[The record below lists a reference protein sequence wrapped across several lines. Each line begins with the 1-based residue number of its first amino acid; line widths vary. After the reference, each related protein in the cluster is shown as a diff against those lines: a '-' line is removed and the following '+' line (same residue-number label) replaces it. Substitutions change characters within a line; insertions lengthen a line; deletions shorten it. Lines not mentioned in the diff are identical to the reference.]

1 MTTKVSSFV
10 GNSYRFAAYNHLHFQ
25 HIQFKT
31 VTFGNYLNCNISFFA
46 LLLSSISVSGQT
58 QEQPLDKITVTATRS
73 SSNIMDVGSNI
84 SWLDEESLKLIE
96 QQHINQALVRIPGA
110 WISRGNGQEHLT
122 AIRSPVLTGAGGC
135 GAFFIAQDGISLRAP
150 GFCNVN
156 QLFDANTEQASSI
169 EVLRGPAST
178 LYGSNAVHGVINVLT
193 PNPFDAEHSSLS
205 LSIGPHG
212 YSRGMFS
219 LSTTSEQHGFLFYG
233 NVTKDGGYLQNSGF
247 DQQKF
252 NLIHQYQEDKW
263 QIKNVLAVSN
273 LNQETAGFI
282 SGFEVYKDQALKR
295 QNPNPEAFRDSQS
308 MRIYSQIS
316 YVENDSTSLTITPYV
331 RWADMQFLQHFLP
344 WQPLEEN
351 SQASVGAQLQFQK
364 DYGDLTWLSGFDA
377 DYTQG
382 QLTETQ
388 ADDFSPTLPAGIHY
402 DYQVNAS
409 VYSPF
414 VQLLWAATRQLNLS
428 AGIRY
433 ERTKYDYN
441 NRLTAGSACAQGVDN
456 CRFTRPENQVLN
468 YDEWS
473 YQINANYALTNNKRL
488 YAQYSTGY
496 RAPQATE
503 LFRLQA
509 GQTVADLAAE
519 NVDSVELGLRG
530 QTQGLFYDVT
540 LFSMQKN
547 NFIFQDTDRQNISN
561 GATSHKGIELALR
574 YQWQYVYASANGTF
588 AKHQY
593 DSNLRLSQINILGN
607 EIDTAPEHMGSLQ
620 LGWRTDSGEFIE
632 LEWVHQGNYYLNPE
646 NSAEYSGHNLLN
658 LRTGWALNARLDISA
673 RVSNL
678 TDEDY
683 AERADF
689 GFGSYRYFVG
699 EPRAVYVTVAYKY

>member
-1 MTTKVSSFV
+1 LSTSV
-10 GNSYRFAAYNHLHFQ
+10 
-25 HIQFKT
+25 
-31 VTFGNYLNCNISFFA
+31 FGQNQQQPI
-46 LLLSSISVSGQT
+46 
-58 QEQPLDKITVTATRS
+58 EQITVTATRTS
-73 SSNIMDVGSNI
+73 QNILDVAGNI
-84 SWLDEESLKLIE
+84 SWLDDESLRLIE
-96 QQHINQALVRIPGA
+96 PQHINQALVRIPGG

-156 QLFDANTEQASSI
+156 QLFDANTEQALSL

-178 LYGSNAVHGVINVLT
+178 MYGSNAVHGVINVLT
-193 PNPFDAEHSSLS
+193 PNPFDTKQSSLS
-205 LSIGPHG
+205 LSIGPHD

-219 LSTTSEQHGFLFYG
+219 LSTTSEQHGFLLYG
-233 NVTKDGGYLQNSGF
+233 NVTQDGGYLHDSGF

-252 NLIHQYQEDKW
+252 NLIHQYQGGKW
-263 QIKNVLAVSN
+263 QIKNVLAVTN

-282 SGFEVYKDQALKR
+282 SGFEAYKDAALKR

-308 MRIYSQIS
+308 MRVYSQIS
-316 YVENDSTSLTITPYV
+316 YVENNTTSLTITPYV
-331 RWADMQFLQHFLP
+331 RWTDMQFLMHFLP

-351 SQASVGAQLQFQK
+351 SQTSVGMQVQFQK
-364 DYGDLTWLSGFDA
+364 DYGDLTWLSGIDA

-402 DYQVNAS
+402 DYKVNAS

-414 VQLLWAATRQLNLS
+414 AQLQWLATQQLSLS

-441 NRLTAGSACAQGVDN
+441 NRLSAGSACAVGIEN
-456 CRFTRPENQVLN
+456 CRFSRPEDQVVD

-473 YQINANYALTNNKRL
+473 YQINANYALANNQRL

-509 GQTVADLAAE
+509 GQTVAELDAE
-519 NVDSVELGLRG
+519 NVHSIELGLRG
-530 QTQGLFYDVT
+530 QTQAFFYDVT
-540 LFSMQKN
+540 LFSMQKD

-561 GATSHKGIELALR
+561 GETSHRGIELALS
-574 YQWQYVYASANGTF
+574 YQWRYLYISANGTF

-593 DSNLRLSQINILGN
+593 DSNLTLGRINIQGN
-607 EIDTAPEHMGSLQ
+607 EIDTAPQHMGSVQ
-620 LGWRTDSGEFIE
+620 LGWRTDSGGFIE

-646 NSAEYSGHNLLN
+646 NSAEYRGHNLLN
-658 LRTGWALNARLDISA
+658 LRTGWALNERLDISV

-678 TDEDY
+678 SNEDY

-699 EPRAVYVTVAYKY
+699 EARAVYATVRYRY

>member
-1 MTTKVSSFV
+1 
-10 GNSYRFAAYNHLHFQ
+10 
-25 HIQFKT
+25 
-31 VTFGNYLNCNISFFA
+31 LNLNISY
-46 LLLSSISVSGQT
+46 LILILLSTSVFS
-58 QEQPLDKITVTATRS
+58 QEQQQPTEKITVTASRAS
-73 SSNIMDVGSNI
+73 QNVLDVAGNI
-84 SWLDEESLKLIE
+84 SWLDDESLRLIE
-96 QQHINQALVRIPGA
+96 QQHINQAMVRIPGA

-122 AIRSPVLTGAGGC
+122 AIRSPVLTGSGGC

-156 QLFDANTEQASSI
+156 QLFDANTEQASSL
-169 EVLRGPAST
+169 EVLRGPTST
-178 LYGSNAVHGVINVLT
+178 MYGSNAVHGVINVLT
-193 PNPFDAEHSSLS
+193 PNPFDTQQSSVSLS
-205 LSIGPHG
+205 LGPHD
-212 YSRGMFS
+212 YTRGMFS
-219 LSTTSEQHGFLFYG
+219 LSTTGEQHGFMLYG
-233 NVTKDGGYLQNSGF
+233 NVTKDAGYLQDSGY
-247 DQQKF
+247 DQQKV
-252 NLIHQYQEDKW
+252 NLIHQYKGGKW
-263 QIKNVLAVSN
+263 QIKNVLAVTN

-282 SGFEVYKDQALKR
+282 SGFEVYKDASQKR

-308 MRIYSQIS
+308 MRVYSQMS
-316 YVENDSTSLTITPYV
+316 YVESDTTSFTITPYI
-331 RWADMQFLQHFLP
+331 RSTDMQFLQHYLP
-344 WQPLEEN
+344 WQPIEDN
-351 SQASVGAQLQFQK
+351 SHSSVGVQAQFQK
-364 DYGDLTWLSGFDA
+364 DYGDLSWLSGFDA

-402 DYQVNAS
+402 DYEVNAS

-414 VQLLWAATRQLNLS
+414 AQLKWTVTQQLMLS
-428 AGIRY
+428 AGVRY
-433 ERTKYDYN
+433 EHTKYDYD
-441 NRLTAGSACAQGVDN
+441 NRLSAGSACAQGIEN
-456 CRFTRPENQVLN
+456 CRFTRPEDQIVD

-473 YQINANYALTNNKRL
+473 YQVNANYALTNNHRL

-509 GQTVADLAAE
+509 GQTVAELDAE
-519 NVDSVELGLRG
+519 DVNSIELGLRG
-530 QTQGLFYDVT
+530 NTESLFYDVT
-540 LFSMQKN
+540 LFSMQKD

-561 GATSHKGIELALR
+561 GKTSHRGIELALS
-574 YQWQYVYASANGTF
+574 YHWQYFYASANGTF

-593 DSNLRLSQINILGN
+593 DSNLTLSRINIKDN
-607 EIDTAPEHMGSLQ
+607 EIDTAPEHMGSAQ
-620 LGWRTDSGEFIE
+620 LGWRADSGSFIE

-658 LRTGWALNARLDISA
+658 LRTGWALNETLDIGV

-699 EPRAVYVTVAYKY
+699 ESRAAYATVRYQY

>member
-1 MTTKVSSFV
+1 
-10 GNSYRFAAYNHLHFQ
+10 
-25 HIQFKT
+25 
-31 VTFGNYLNCNISFFA
+31 LNCNISFLA
-46 LLLSSISVSGQT
+46 LILLSIPISGET
-58 QEQPLDKITVTATRS
+58 QEQPIDKITVTATRA
-73 SSNIMDVGSNI
+73 SNNVMDIGSNI
-84 SWLDEESLKLIE
+84 SWLDDESLRLIE

-135 GAFFIAQDGISLRAP
+135 GAFFIAQDGISLRAA

-178 LYGSNAVHGVINVLT
+178 MYGSNAVHGVINVLT

-205 LSIGPHG
+205 LSIGPHD
-212 YSRGMFS
+212 YTRGMFS
-219 LSTTSEQHGFLFYG
+219 LSTASEQHGFLFYG
-233 NVTKDGGYLQNSGF
+233 NITKDGGYLHDSGF

-252 NLIHQYQEDKW
+252 NLIHQYQDTKW
-263 QIKNVLAVSN
+263 QIKNVLAVTN
-273 LNQETAGFI
+273 LNQQTAGFI
-282 SGFEVYKDQALKR
+282 SGFEAYKDAELKR

-316 YVENDSTSLTITPYV
+316 YVENDSSSLTITPYV
-331 RWADMQFLQHFLP
+331 RWTDMQFLQHFVP

-351 SQASVGAQLQFQK
+351 SQASIGAQLQFQK
-364 DYGDLTWLSGFDA
+364 EYADFTWLSGFDA

-388 ADDFSPTLPAGIHY
+388 ADDFSPTLPAGVHY

-414 VQLLWAATRQLNLS
+414 AQLQWSATRQLSLS
-428 AGIRY
+428 AGARY

-441 NRLTAGSACAQGVDN
+441 NRLTAGSACAVGIDN
-456 CRFTRPENQVLN
+456 CRFTRPENQVVN

-509 GQTVADLAAE
+509 GQTVAELEAE
-519 NVDSVELGLRG
+519 SVDSVELGLRG
-530 QTQGLFYDVT
+530 QTQAFFYDVT
-540 LFSMQKN
+540 LFSMQKM

-561 GATSHKGIELALR
+561 GETSHRGIELALR
-574 YQWQYVYASANGTF
+574 YQWQYFYASANGTF

-593 DSNLRLSQINILGN
+593 DSNLKLSQINIQGN

-620 LGWRTDSGEFIE
+620 LGWRAASGGFIE

-646 NSAEYSGHNLLN
+646 NNAEYSGHNVLN
-658 LRTGWALNARLDISA
+658 LRTDWVLNERLDISV
-673 RVSNL
+673 RISNL

-699 EPRAVYVTVAYKY
+699 EPRAVYASVRYQY

>member
-1 MTTKVSSFV
+1 
-10 GNSYRFAAYNHLHFQ
+10 
-25 HIQFKT
+25 
-31 VTFGNYLNCNISFFA
+31 LNLNISY
-46 LLLSSISVSGQT
+46 LILILLSTSVFS
-58 QEQPLDKITVTATRS
+58 QEQQQPTEKITVTASRAS
-73 SSNIMDVGSNI
+73 QNVLDVAGNI
-84 SWLDEESLKLIE
+84 SWLDDESLRLIE
-96 QQHINQALVRIPGA
+96 QQHINQAMVRIPGA

-122 AIRSPVLTGAGGC
+122 AIRSPVLTGSGGC

-156 QLFDANTEQASSI
+156 QLFDANTEQASSL

-178 LYGSNAVHGVINVLT
+178 MYGSNAVHGVINVLT
-193 PNPFDAEHSSLS
+193 PNPFATQQSSVSLS
-205 LSIGPHG
+205 LGPHD
-212 YSRGMFS
+212 YTRGMFS
-219 LSTTSEQHGFLFYG
+219 LSTTGEQHGFMLYG
-233 NVTKDGGYLQNSGF
+233 NVTKDAGYLQDSGY
-247 DQQKF
+247 DQQKV
-252 NLIHQYQEDKW
+252 NLIHQYKGGKW
-263 QIKNVLAVSN
+263 QIKNVLAVTN

-282 SGFEVYKDQALKR
+282 SGFEVYKDASQKR

-308 MRIYSQIS
+308 MRVYSQMS
-316 YVENDSTSLTITPYV
+316 YVESDTTSFTITPYI
-331 RWADMQFLQHFLP
+331 RSTDMQFLQHYLP
-344 WQPLEEN
+344 WQPIEDN
-351 SQASVGAQLQFQK
+351 SHSSVGVQAQFQK
-364 DYGDLTWLSGFDA
+364 DYGDLSWLSGFDA

-402 DYQVNAS
+402 DYEVNAS

-414 VQLLWAATRQLNLS
+414 AQLKWTVTQQLMLS
-428 AGIRY
+428 AGVRY
-433 ERTKYDYN
+433 EHTKYDYD
-441 NRLTAGSACAQGVDN
+441 NRLSAGSACAQGIEN
-456 CRFTRPENQVLN
+456 CRFTRPEDQIVD

-473 YQINANYALTNNKRL
+473 YQVNANYALTNNHRL

-496 RAPQATE
+496 RTPQVTE

-509 GQTVADLAAE
+509 GQTIAE
-519 NVDSVELGLRG
+519 LDAEDVNSIELGLRG
-530 QTQGLFYDVT
+530 KTESIFYDVT
-540 LFSMQKN
+540 LFTMQKD

-561 GATSHKGIELALR
+561 GETSHRGIELALS
-574 YQWQYVYASANGTF
+574 YHWQYFYASANGTF

-593 DSNLRLSQINILGN
+593 DSNLTLSRINIKDN
-607 EIDTAPEHMGSLQ
+607 EIDTAPEHMGSAQ
-620 LGWRTDSGEFIE
+620 LGWRADSGSFIE

-658 LRTGWALNARLDISA
+658 LRTGWALNETLDIGV

-699 EPRAVYVTVAYKY
+699 ESRAAYATVRYQY

>member
-1 MTTKVSSFV
+1 M
-10 GNSYRFAAYNHLHFQ
+10 L
-25 HIQFKT
+25 
-31 VTFGNYLNCNISFFA
+31 A
-46 LLLSSISVSGQT
+46 LASLSGLGQT
-58 QEQPLDKITVTATRS
+58 QESSIDKITVTATRT
-73 SSNIMDVGSNI
+73 SNNVMDIGSNI
-84 SWLDEESLKLIE
+84 SWLDDESLRLIE
-96 QQHINQALVRIPGA
+96 QQHINQALVRIPGG

-122 AIRSPVLTGAGGC
+122 AIRSPVLTGSGGC

-178 LYGSNAVHGVINVLT
+178 MYGSNAEHGVINVLT
-193 PNPFDAEHSSLS
+193 LNPFDVEHSSIA
-205 LSIGPHG
+205 LSIGPHD

-219 LSTTSEQHGFLFYG
+219 LSKNTEQHGFLFYG
-233 NVTKDGGYLQNSGF
+233 NLTKDGGYLQDSGY

-252 NLIHQYQEDKW
+252 NLIHQYQDGKW
-263 QIKNVLAVSN
+263 QIKNVLAATN
-273 LNQETAGFI
+273 INQETAGFI
-282 SGFEVYKDQALKR
+282 SGFEVYKDSAIKR

-331 RWADMQFLQHFLP
+331 RWTDMQFLQHFVP

-364 DYGDLTWLSGFDA
+364 DYGDLIWLSGFDV
-377 DYTQG
+377 DYSNG
-382 QLTETQ
+382 KLTETQ
-388 ADDFSPTLPAGIHY
+388 TEDFSPTLPAGIHY
-402 DYQVNAS
+402 DYKVNAS

-414 VQLLWAATRQLNLS
+414 AQLQWSATRLLSLS

-441 NRLTAGSACAQGVDN
+441 NNLTAGSACALGIEN
-456 CRFTRPENQVLN
+456 CRFTRPEDQVVD
-468 YDEWS
+468 YDQWS
-473 YQINANYALTNNKRL
+473 YQINANYALSNNKRL

-509 GQTVADLAAE
+509 GQTVAELEAE

-530 QTQGLFYDVT
+530 QAEAFFYDVT
-540 LFSMQKN
+540 LFSMEKD

-561 GATSHKGIELALR
+561 GETSHRGIELALS
-574 YQWQYVYASANGTF
+574 YQWQDFYASANGTF
-588 AKHQY
+588 AKHRY
-593 DSNLRLSQINILGN
+593 DSNLRLSQINIQGN

-620 LGWRTDSGEFIE
+620 LGWRSDSGEFIE
-632 LEWVHQGNYYLNPE
+632 LEWVHQGNYYLDPE
-646 NSAEYSGHNLLN
+646 NSAEYRGHNLLN
-658 LRTGWALNARLDISA
+658 LRTGWALNESLDISA
-673 RVSNL
+673 RVTNL

-699 EPRAVYVTVAYKY
+699 EPRAVYVSVEYRY

>member
-1 MTTKVSSFV
+1 LNYKICFFTLVLSC
-10 GNSYRFAAYNHLHFQ
+10 AP
-25 HIQFKT
+25 
-31 VTFGNYLNCNISFFA
+31 VT
-46 LLLSSISVSGQT
+46 GQT
-58 QEQPLDKITVTATRS
+58 QEQAIDKITVTATRA
-73 SSNIMDVGSNI
+73 SNNVMEIGSNI
-84 SWLDEESLKLIE
+84 SWLDDESLSLIE
-96 QQHINQALVRIPGA
+96 QQHINQALVRIPGG

-122 AIRSPVLTGAGGC
+122 AIRSPVLTGSGGC

-178 LYGSNAVHGVINVLT
+178 MYGSNAEHGVINVLT
-193 PNPFDAEHSSLS
+193 PNPFDVDHSSLS
-205 LSIGPHG
+205 LSFGPHD

-219 LSTTSEQHGFLFYG
+219 LSTNNERHGFLIYG
-233 NVTKDGGYLQNSGF
+233 NVTKDGGYLQDSGF

-252 NLIHQYQEDKW
+252 NLIHQYQDGKW
-263 QIKNVLAVSN
+263 QIKNVLAATN

-282 SGFEVYKDQALKR
+282 SGFEVYKDATLKR

-308 MRIYSQIS
+308 MRIYSQIR
-316 YVENDSTSLTITPYV
+316 YIENDSTSLTITPYV
-331 RWADMQFLQHFLP
+331 RWTDMQFLQHFLP

-351 SQASVGAQLQFQK
+351 SQTSVGTQVQFQK
-364 DYGDLTWLSGFDA
+364 DYGDLTWLSGFDV
-377 DYTQG
+377 DYTNG
-382 QLTETQ
+382 KLTETQ
-388 ADDFSPTLPAGIHY
+388 AEDFSPTLPAGIHY
-402 DYQVNAS
+402 DYKVNAS

-414 VQLLWAATRQLNLS
+414 AQLQWSATQKLSLS
-428 AGIRY
+428 AGVRY

-441 NRLTAGSACAQGVDN
+441 NRLTAGSACAVGIDN
-456 CRFTRPENQVLN
+456 CRFTRPENQVVN
-468 YDEWS
+468 FDEWS
-473 YQINANYALTNNKRL
+473 YQINANYALNNHKRL

-496 RAPQATE
+496 RAPQTTE

-509 GQTVADLAAE
+509 GQTLAELEAE

-530 QTQGLFYDVT
+530 QAQAFFYDVT

-561 GATSHKGIELALR
+561 GETSHRGIELALS
-574 YQWQYVYASANGTF
+574 YQWLNFYASANGTF

-593 DSNLRLSQINILGN
+593 DSNLRISQVNINGN

-620 LGWRTDSGEFIE
+620 LGWRADSGRFIE
-632 LEWVHQGNYYLNPE
+632 LEWVHQGNYYVNPE

-658 LRTGWALNARLDISA
+658 LRTGWAVNESIDISA
-673 RVSNL
+673 RVINL

-699 EPRAVYVTVAYKY
+699 EPRAVYATVQYRY

>member
-1 MTTKVSSFV
+1 MT
-10 GNSYRFAAYNHLHFQ
+10 HLILFL
-25 HIQFKT
+25 FNT
-31 VTFGNYLNCNISFFA
+31 SA
-46 LLLSSISVSGQT
+46 LGQDQEKSI
-58 QEQPLDKITVTATRS
+58 EQITVTATRTS
-73 SSNIMDVGSNI
+73 QNILDVASNI
-84 SWLDEESLKLIE
+84 SWLDDESLRLIE

-135 GAFFIAQDGISLRAP
+135 GAFLIAQDGMSLRAP

-156 QLFDANTEQASSI
+156 QLFDANTEQASSL

-178 LYGSNAVHGVINVLT
+178 MYGSNAVHGVINVLT
-193 PNPFDAEHSSLS
+193 PNPFDTEHSSLS
-205 LSIGPHG
+205 LSVGPHD

-219 LSTTSEQHGFLFYG
+219 LSSISESEQHGFLLYG
-233 NVTKDGGYLQNSGF
+233 NLTQDAGYLQDSGF
-247 DQQKF
+247 DQQKI
-252 NLIHQYQEDKW
+252 NLIHQYQNGKW
-263 QIKNVLAVSN
+263 QIKNVLAATN

-282 SGFEVYKDQALKR
+282 RGFEVYKDTALKR

-308 MRIYSQIS
+308 VRAYSQIRF
-316 YVENDSTSLTITPYV
+316 VENDTTSLSITPYV
-331 RWADMQFLQHFLP
+331 RWTDMQFLMHFLP

-351 SQASVGAQLQFQK
+351 SQASAGVQVQFQK
-364 DYGDLTWLSGFDA
+364 DYADITWFSGFDA

-388 ADDFSPTLPAGIHY
+388 ADEFSPTLPAGIHY
-402 DYQVNAS
+402 DYKVNAT

-414 VQLLWAATRQLNLS
+414 AQLQWTATEQLMLS
-428 AGIRY
+428 AGVRY
-433 ERTKYDYN
+433 ESTKYDYD
-441 NRLTAGSACAQGVDN
+441 NRLSTGSACAVGIEN
-456 CRFTRPENQVLN
+456 CRFTRPEDQIVD

-473 YQINANYALTNNKRL
+473 YQINANYALTNNQRL
-488 YAQYSTGY
+488 YAQYSKGY

-509 GQTVADLAAE
+509 GQTVAQLDAE
-519 NVDSVELGLRG
+519 NINSLEMGLRG
-530 QTQGLFYDVT
+530 QTSSFFYDVT
-540 LFSMQKN
+540 LFSMQKD
-547 NFIFQDTDRQNISN
+547 NFIFQDTDRQNINN
-561 GATSHKGIELALR
+561 GETSHRGIELALS
-574 YQWQYVYASANGTF
+574 YQWQYMYASTNGTF

-593 DSNLRLSQINILGN
+593 DSNLTLSRVNIQGN
-607 EIDTAPEHMGSLQ
+607 EIDTAPEHMGSVQ
-620 LGWRTDSGEFIE
+620 LGWRSDSDEFIE

-658 LRTGWALNARLDISA
+658 LRTGLVLSEKLDIGV

-678 TDEDY
+678 TNEDY

-699 EPRAVYVTVAYKY
+699 ESRSVYATLRYRY

>member
-1 MTTKVSSFV
+1 MF
-10 GNSYRFAAYNHLHFQ
+10 
-25 HIQFKT
+25 
-31 VTFGNYLNCNISFFA
+31 YLTLS
-46 LLLSSISVSGQT
+46 LLSTSALGQDQKQSI
-58 QEQPLDKITVTATRS
+58 EQITVTATRTS
-73 SSNIMDVGSNI
+73 QNILDVAGNI
-84 SWLDEESLKLIE
+84 SWLDDESLRLIE
-96 QQHINQALVRIPGA
+96 QQHINQSLVRIPGA

-122 AIRSPVLTGAGGC
+122 AIRSPVLTGSGGC

-156 QLFDANTEQASSI
+156 QLFDANTEQAYSL

-178 LYGSNAVHGVINVLT
+178 MYGSNAVHGVINMLT
-193 PNPFDAEHSSLS
+193 PNPFDTMQSSVSLS
-205 LSIGPHG
+205 LGPHD
-212 YSRGMFS
+212 YTRGMFS
-219 LSTTSEQHGFLFYG
+219 LSTTNEQHGFLLYG
-233 NVTKDGGYLQNSGF
+233 NVTKDAGYLQNSGY
-247 DQQKF
+247 DQQKV
-252 NLIHQYQEDKW
+252 NLIHQYQGGKW

-282 SGFEVYKDQALKR
+282 SGFEIYKDASLKK

-308 MRIYSQIS
+308 MRVYSQIS
-316 YVENDSTSLTITPYV
+316 YVENDTTSFTITPYI
-331 RWADMQFLQHFLP
+331 RSTDMQFLQHYLP
-344 WQPLEEN
+344 WQPIEDN
-351 SQASVGAQLQFQK
+351 SHLSVGVQAQFQK
-364 DYGDLTWLSGFDA
+364 DYDDLSWLSGFDA

-402 DYQVNAS
+402 DYEVNAS

-414 VQLLWAATRQLNLS
+414 AQLKWTVTQQLMLS
-428 AGIRY
+428 AGVRY
-433 ERTKYDYN
+433 EHTKYDYD
-441 NRLTAGSACAQGVDN
+441 NRLSAGSACAQGIEN
-456 CRFTRPENQVLN
+456 CRFTRPEDQIVD

-473 YQINANYALTNNKRL
+473 YQVNANYALTNNHRL

-496 RAPQATE
+496 RTPQVTE

-509 GQTVADLAAE
+509 GQTIAE
-519 NVDSVELGLRG
+519 LDAEDVNSIELGLRG
-530 QTQGLFYDVT
+530 KTESIFYDVT
-540 LFSMQKN
+540 LFTMQKD

-561 GATSHKGIELALR
+561 GETSHRGIELALS
-574 YQWQYVYASANGTF
+574 YHWQYFYASANGTF

-593 DSNLRLSQINILGN
+593 DSNLTLSRINIKDN
-607 EIDTAPEHMGSLQ
+607 EIDTAPEHMGSAQ
-620 LGWRTDSGEFIE
+620 LGWRADSGSFIE

-658 LRTGWALNARLDISA
+658 LRTGWALNETLDIGV

-699 EPRAVYVTVAYKY
+699 ESRATYATVRYQY

>member
-1 MTTKVSSFV
+1 MNR
-10 GNSYRFAAYNHLHFQ
+10 NSR
-25 HIQFKT
+25 
-31 VTFGNYLNCNISFFA
+31 YLTLI
-46 LLLSSISVSGQT
+46 LSIISVSGQT
-58 QEQPLDKITVTATRS
+58 QEQSIEKVTVTATRS
-73 SSNIMDVGSNI
+73 SNNVMDIGSNI
-84 SWLDEESLKLIE
+84 SWLDDETLRLIE

-110 WISRGNGQEHLT
+110 WVSRGNGQEHLT

-156 QLFDANTEQASSI
+156 QLFDANTEQASSL
-169 EVLRGPAST
+169 EVLRGPTST
-178 LYGSNAVHGVINVLT
+178 MYGSNAVHGVINVLT
-193 PNPFDAEHSSLS
+193 PNPFDALFDVLPSSLS
-205 LSIGPHG
+205 LSIGPHD
-212 YSRGMFS
+212 YSRGMFN
-219 LSTTSEQHGFLFYG
+219 LSTTNEQHGFLLYG
-233 NVTKDGGYLQNSGF
+233 NVTKDGGYLNDSGF
-247 DQQKF
+247 DQQKI
-252 NLIHQYQEDKW
+252 NLIHQYQDGKW
-263 QIKNVLAVSN
+263 QIKNVLAVTN

-282 SGFEVYKDQALKR
+282 SGFEVYKDAELKK

-308 MRIYSQIS
+308 VRAYSQIK
-316 YVENDSTSLTITPYV
+316 YAENDTTSLTITPYV
-331 RWADMQFLQHFLP
+331 RWTDMQFLMHFLP

-351 SQASVGAQLQFQK
+351 GQSSIGLQVQFQK
-364 DYGDLTWLSGFDA
+364 DYGDIIWLSGFDV

-382 QLTETQ
+382 KLTETQ

-402 DYQVNAS
+402 DYKVNAS

-414 VQLLWAATRQLNLS
+414 AQLQWAATQQLMLS
-428 AGIRY
+428 AGVRY
-433 ERTKYDYN
+433 EHTKYDYG
-441 NRLTAGSACAQGVDN
+441 NRLSTGSACAVGVEN
-456 CRFTRPENQVLN
+456 CRFTRPEDQVVD

-473 YQINANYALTNNKRL
+473 YQINANYALTDNKRL

-509 GQTVADLAAE
+509 GQTVAELDAE
-519 NVDSVELGLRG
+519 NVNSIELGLRS
-530 QTQGLFYDVT
+530 QTQSFFYDVT
-540 LFSMQKN
+540 LFSMQKD

-561 GATSHKGIELALR
+561 GETSHRGIELALS
-574 YQWQYVYASANGTF
+574 YQWQYLYASANGTI

-593 DSNLRLSQINILGN
+593 DSSLTLSRINIQNN

-620 LGWRTDSGEFIE
+620 LGWRADSGGFIE
-632 LEWVHQGNYYLNPE
+632 LEWVHQGNYYINPE
-646 NSAEYSGHNLLN
+646 NSAEYSGHNLVN
-658 LRTGWALNARLDISA
+658 LRTGWALNERLDISA

-699 EPRAVYVTVAYKY
+699 EPRAVYVSVRYRY

>member
-1 MTTKVSSFV
+1 
-10 GNSYRFAAYNHLHFQ
+10 
-25 HIQFKT
+25 
-31 VTFGNYLNCNISFFA
+31 LNLNISY
-46 LLLSSISVSGQT
+46 LILILLSTSVFS
-58 QEQPLDKITVTATRS
+58 QEQQQPTEKITVTASRAS
-73 SSNIMDVGSNI
+73 QNVLDVAGNI
-84 SWLDEESLKLIE
+84 SWLDDESLRLIE
-96 QQHINQALVRIPGA
+96 QQHINQAMVRIPGA

-122 AIRSPVLTGAGGC
+122 AIRSPVLTGSGGC

-156 QLFDANTEQASSI
+156 QLFDANTEQASSL

-178 LYGSNAVHGVINVLT
+178 MYGSNAVHGVINVLT
-193 PNPFDAEHSSLS
+193 PNPFATQQSSVSLS
-205 LSIGPHG
+205 LGPHD
-212 YSRGMFS
+212 YTRGMFS
-219 LSTTSEQHGFLFYG
+219 LSTTGKQHGFMLYG
-233 NVTKDGGYLQNSGF
+233 NVTKDAGYLQDSGY
-247 DQQKF
+247 DQQKV
-252 NLIHQYQEDKW
+252 NLIHQYKGGKW
-263 QIKNVLAVSN
+263 QIKNVLAVTN

-282 SGFEVYKDQALKR
+282 SGFEVYKDASQKR

-308 MRIYSQIS
+308 MRVYSQMS
-316 YVENDSTSLTITPYV
+316 YVESDTTSFTITPYI
-331 RWADMQFLQHFLP
+331 RSTDMQFLQHYLP
-344 WQPLEEN
+344 WQPIEDN
-351 SQASVGAQLQFQK
+351 SHSSVGVQAQFQK
-364 DYGDLTWLSGFDA
+364 DYGDLSWLSGFDA

-402 DYQVNAS
+402 DYEVNAS

-414 VQLLWAATRQLNLS
+414 AQLKWTVTQQLMLS
-428 AGIRY
+428 AGVRY
-433 ERTKYDYN
+433 EHTKYDYD
-441 NRLTAGSACAQGVDN
+441 NRLSAGSACAQGIEN
-456 CRFTRPENQVLN
+456 CRFTRPEDQIVD

-473 YQINANYALTNNKRL
+473 YQVNANYALTNNHRL

-509 GQTVADLAAE
+509 GQTVAELDAE
-519 NVDSVELGLRG
+519 DVNSIELGLRG
-530 QTQGLFYDVT
+530 NTESLFYDVT
-540 LFSMQKN
+540 LFSMQKD

-561 GATSHKGIELALR
+561 GKTSHRGIELALS
-574 YQWQYVYASANGTF
+574 YHWQYFYASANGTF

-593 DSNLRLSQINILGN
+593 DSNLTLSRINIKDN
-607 EIDTAPEHMGSLQ
+607 EIDTAPEHMGSAQ
-620 LGWRTDSGEFIE
+620 LGWRADSGSFIE

-658 LRTGWALNARLDISA
+658 LRTGWALNETLDIGV

-699 EPRAVYVTVAYKY
+699 ESRAAYATVRYQY